1 MKKKIIVL
9 MALFMSLL
17 SLNIYAT
24 NGFTMPGE
32 DKLHE
37 GTWLIWPHKYTY
49 GEKYSQELESIW
61 LDMTIALHTGE
72 NVHIIAYNE
81 EEKVKIEK
89 LLIQNDVN
97 MKKVDFVIAKSD
109 DVWVRDTGP
118 IFVFDQNNKLTIADF
133 TFDGWGKKMKH
144 KNDNLI
150 PEKVASTKKIPIVS
164 VPNLVL
170 EGGSVELDG
179 SGTLMA
185 TLSSVV
191 SKNRNNTLTVK
202 EVEEYLKKY
211 LGVTNFI
218 WLEGVTDEDI
228 TDAHIDGMARFYNE
242 NTILTVSRKDFRD
255 LYEGINMND
264 YKVMQNAKNTKG
276 QQYNIIELPLT
287 KKNVDG
293 LDYKGSYLNFYIGN
307 EVLLLPIYEDENDKI
322 AIKIISDLYPN
333 KKVVPIVISDLFQ
346 HGGMIHC
353 VTQQQPVS
361 K

>member
-1 MKKKIIVL
+1 MKKKIIMLV
-9 MALFMSLL
+9 ALLMSLL
-17 SLNIYAT
+17 SLNVYAA
-24 NGFTMPGE
+24 GYVMPGE
-32 DKLHE
+32 EQQHE

-49 GEKYSQELESIW
+49 GEEYSQELENIW

-81 EEKVKIEK
+81 EEKSKIEN
-89 LLIQNDVN
+89 LLIKNDVN
-97 MKKVDFVIAKSD
+97 MKKIDFVIAKSD

-118 IFVFDQNNKLTIADF
+118 IFVFDQNKNLTIANF

-144 KNDNLI
+144 KNDQLI
-150 PEKVASTKKIPIVS
+150 PEKVASIKKMPIVNI
-164 VPNLVL
+164 PNLVL

-179 SGTLMA
+179 HGTVMGTLSA
-185 TLSSVV
+185 VA
-191 SKNRNNTLTVK
+191 SKNRNSNLTIK

-218 WLEGVTDEDI
+218 WLKGVTDEDI
-228 TDAHIDGMARFYNE
+228 TDAHIDGMARFYDDK
-242 NTILTVSRKDFRD
+242 TILTVSRKDFRE
-255 LYEGINMND
+255 LYEGIDMND
-264 YKVMQNAKNTKG
+264 YKIMQNAKNAKG
-276 QQYNIIELPLT
+276 EQYSIIELPLT

-293 LDYKGSYLNFYIGN
+293 LDYKGSYLNFYMGN
-307 EVLLLPIYEDENDKI
+307 EVILLPIYEDANDKV

-333 KKVVPIVISDLFQ
+333 KKIVPIVISDLFQ

-353 VTQQQPVS
+353 VTQQQPIS